1 MRNIS
6 FKWMLVGL
14 MLIAPLWLTQSVFAQ
29 ASSSNTN
36 RTEVDNLDPVN
47 PISVLERVGKA
58 IPLRPQEDTQVDSLG
73 LSSSLSILVL
83 LTVLS
88 IAPAIIIMTTSF
100 TRIVVVFA
108 LLRQAMGTQS
118 LPPSQVIVG
127 LSVFMTL
134 LVMAP
139 TFDRIHKECII
150 PMQNNELDQLTAW
163 SRAKQPLRDF
173 MFDQIEYTG
182 NWGDVYMLL
191 KYRGVDISQPQT
203 LRRADVDMVTLIPAF
218 MLGEL
223 KTAFLIGFRLYL
235 PFMIIDMVVAS
246 ILISVGMMMLPPV
259 MVSLPFK
266 LLLFVL
272 VDGWQ
277 LVAGNILGSFA
288 VPGVTT

>member
-1 MRNIS
+1 MR
-6 FKWMLVGL
+6 KWIIIAL
-14 MLIAPLWLTQSVFAQ
+14 MLILPMCLTHGAMAQS
-29 ASSSNTN
+29 STTSTS
-36 RTEVDNLDPVN
+36 RTDVDNLDPAN

-58 IPLRPQEDTQVDSLG
+58 IPLRPQEDTKVDSLG

-127 LSVFMTL
+127 LSVFLTL

-173 MFDQIEYTG
+173 MFDQIEYAG

-191 KYRGVDISQPQT
+191 KYRGVDISQPET

-272 VDGWQ
+272 VNGWQ
-277 LVAGNILGSFA
+277 LVAGNILSSFA